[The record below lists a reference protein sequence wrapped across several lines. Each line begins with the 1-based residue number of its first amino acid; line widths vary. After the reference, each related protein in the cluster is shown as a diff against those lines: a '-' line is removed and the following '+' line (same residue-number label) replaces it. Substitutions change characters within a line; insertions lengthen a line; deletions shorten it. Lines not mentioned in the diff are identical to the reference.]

1 MGSISGIN
9 SLYPA
14 ISTSHTRVIN
24 GGVVFAR
31 EYIWLNGHK
40 VKIGGSLSDTARAL
54 NRHSVKTGIRAVVV
68 NAGTSNERLK
78 LIIRGNNLTIN
89 DPKGVLSGL
98 YKGKKI
104 GTSDDMLIQIA
115 SPNKSKVNFT
125 YGNSIPEK
133 NLTQGHIRL
142 SESATKPLVVKKL
155 LQDLVHDVPDLVQDV
170 HYQVQDVHD
179 QVQGVPD
186 LVQDVQ
192 DPRDLV
198 DAPNIEEVQDIVED
212 PAIRQEYLRR
222 SREIMEQ
229 AIDRSHKEFS
239 EKVGQNIV
247 AKVIEFKKLTN
258 TTTEQIELTK
268 RVAAEEIYT
277 SEVGE
282 EFLRHNFDL
291 VLDRLS
297 KRISDNRDKL
307 SSAFSDKLEISEPNI
322 RKAARTVL
330 QEIKSEQCCFMAQD
344 ILKGF
349 GKITVLKYD
358 KLSNAITNG
367 LIGGREISFDTVY
380 NSYPKVK
387 ERISE
392 LVLQSASRTRLS
404 RGELFITDTRIER
417 LQVVTSDIKIIDLGL
432 V

>member
-68 NAGTSNERLK
+68 NAGTSNEKLK

-155 LQDLVHDVPDLVQDV
+155 LQDLVHDV

-179 QVQGVPD
+179 QVQV
-186 LVQDVQ
+186 
-192 DPRDLV
+192 PRDLV
-198 DAPNIEEVQDIVED
+198 DVPNIEEVQDVVED

-247 AKVIEFKKLTN
+247 SKVIEFKKLTN

-268 RVAAEEIYT
+268 RVTAEEIYT

-282 EFLRHNFDL
+282 EFLRRNFDL

-330 QEIKSEQCCFMAQD
+330 QEIKSEQYGFMAQD

-349 GKITVLKYD
+349 GKVTVLKYD
-358 KLSNAITNG
+358 KLSRSITNG
-367 LIGGREISFDTVY
+367 LKGGSELSFDTVY

-392 LVLQSASRTRLS
+392 LVLQSASKTRLS

-417 LQVVTSDIKIIDLGL
+417 LQGVTSGIKIIDLGL

>member
-155 LQDLVHDVPDLVQDV
+155 LQNLVHDVPDQVQGVQDV

-179 QVQGVPD
+179 QVQV
-186 LVQDVQ
+186 
-192 DPRDLV
+192 PRDLV
-198 DAPNIEEVQDIVED
+198 DAPNIEEVQDVVED

-258 TTTEQIELTK
+258 TTTEQIELTE

-367 LIGGREISFDTVY
+367 LNGGRELSFDTVY

>member
-54 NRHSVKTGIRAVVV
+54 NRHSGKTGIRAVVV

-89 DPKGVLSGL
+89 DPKGVFSGL

-115 SPNKSKVNFT
+115 SPNKSKVNFS

-155 LQDLVHDVPDLVQDV
+155 LQNPVHDVPD
-170 HYQVQDVHD
+170 QVQV
-179 QVQGVPD
+179 
-186 LVQDVQ
+186 
-192 DPRDLV
+192 PRDLV
-198 DAPNIEEVQDIVED
+198 DAPNIEEVQDVVED

-247 AKVIEFKKLTN
+247 SKVIESKKLTN

-307 SSAFSDKLEISEPNI
+307 SSAFSDKLEISEPDI
-322 RKAARTVL
+322 KKAARTVL
-330 QEIKSEQCCFMAQD
+330 QEIKSEQYGFMAQD

-349 GKITVLKYD
+349 GKVTVLKYD
-358 KLSNAITNG
+358 KLSRAITNG
-367 LIGGREISFDTVY
+367 LIGGRELSFDTVY

-387 ERISE
+387 EKISE
-392 LVLQSASRTRLS
+392 LVLQGASKTRLS
-404 RGELFITDTRIER
+404 KGELFITDTRIER
-417 LQVVTSDIKIIDLGL
+417 LMAVTSDIKVRDLGL

>member
-9 SLYPA
+9 SLYTA

-54 NRHSVKTGIRAVVV
+54 NRHSGKTGIRAVVV

-89 DPKGVLSGL
+89 DPKGVFSGL

-115 SPNKSKVNFT
+115 SPNKSKVNFS

-155 LQDLVHDVPDLVQDV
+155 LQNPVHDVPD
-170 HYQVQDVHD
+170 QVQV
-179 QVQGVPD
+179 
-186 LVQDVQ
+186 
-192 DPRDLV
+192 PRDLV
-198 DAPNIEEVQDIVED
+198 DAPNIEEVQDVVED

-247 AKVIEFKKLTN
+247 SKVIESKKLTN

-330 QEIKSEQCCFMAQD
+330 QEIKSEQYGFMAQD

-349 GKITVLKYD
+349 GKVTVLKYD
-358 KLSNAITNG
+358 KLSRSITNG
-367 LIGGREISFDTVY
+367 LNGGRELSFDTVY

-392 LVLQSASRTRLS
+392 LVLQSASKTRLS
-404 RGELFITDTRIER
+404 RGELFITDTRIVR
-417 LQVVTSDIKIIDLGL
+417 LQAVTSGIKIIDLGL

>member
-1 MGSISGIN
+1 MGNISRIN

-89 DPKGVLSGL
+89 DPKGVFSGL

-115 SPNKSKVNFT
+115 SPNKSKVNFS

-155 LQDLVHDVPDLVQDV
+155 LQNLVHDVPDQVQGVQDV

-179 QVQGVPD
+179 QVQV
-186 LVQDVQ
+186 
-192 DPRDLV
+192 PRDLV
-198 DAPNIEEVQDIVED
+198 DAPNIEEVQAVVED

-247 AKVIEFKKLTN
+247 SKVIESKKLTN

-282 EFLRHNFDL
+282 EFLRRNFDL
-291 VLDRLS
+291 VLDRIS

-330 QEIKSEQCCFMAQD
+330 QEIKSLLGIFPAACGVIWRNEQ
-344 ILKGF
+344 IY
-349 GKITVLKYD
+349 T
-358 KLSNAITNG
+358 
-367 LIGGREISFDTVY
+367 
-380 NSYPKVK
+380 
-387 ERISE
+387 
-392 LVLQSASRTRLS
+392 
-404 RGELFITDTRIER
+404 
-417 LQVVTSDIKIIDLGL
+417 
-432 V
+432 

>member
-1 MGSISGIN
+1 MGNISRIN

-54 NRHSVKTGIRAVVV
+54 NRYSVKTGIRAVVV

-115 SPNKSKVNFT
+115 SPNKSKVNFS

-155 LQDLVHDVPDLVQDV
+155 LQNPVHDVPD
-170 HYQVQDVHD
+170 QVQV
-179 QVQGVPD
+179 
-186 LVQDVQ
+186 
-192 DPRDLV
+192 PRDLV
-198 DAPNIEEVQDIVED
+198 DAPNIEEVQDVVED

-247 AKVIEFKKLTN
+247 SKVIEFKKLTN

-268 RVAAEEIYT
+268 RVTAEEIYT

-282 EFLRHNFDL
+282 EFLRRNFDL

-330 QEIKSEQCCFMAQD
+330 QEIKSEQYGFMVQD

-349 GKITVLKYD
+349 GKVTVLKYD
-358 KLSNAITNG
+358 KLSRSITNG
-367 LIGGREISFDTVY
+367 LNGGRELSFDTVY

-392 LVLQSASRTRLS
+392 LVLQSASKTRLS

-417 LQVVTSDIKIIDLGL
+417 LRAVTSDIKVRDLGL

>member
-9 SLYPA
+9 SLYTA

-54 NRHSVKTGIRAVVV
+54 NRHSGKTGIRAVVV

-89 DPKGVLSGL
+89 DPKGVFSGL

-115 SPNKSKVNFT
+115 SPNKSKVNFS

-155 LQDLVHDVPDLVQDV
+155 LQNPVHDVPD
-170 HYQVQDVHD
+170 QVQV
-179 QVQGVPD
+179 
-186 LVQDVQ
+186 
-192 DPRDLV
+192 PRDLV
-198 DAPNIEEVQDIVED
+198 DAPNIEEVQDVVED

-247 AKVIEFKKLTN
+247 SKVIESKKLTN

-307 SSAFSDKLEISEPNI
+307 SSAFSDKLEISEPDI
-322 RKAARTVL
+322 KKAARTVL
-330 QEIKSEQCCFMAQD
+330 QEIKSEQYGFMAQD

-349 GKITVLKYD
+349 GKVTVLKYD
-358 KLSNAITNG
+358 KLSRAITNG
-367 LIGGREISFDTVY
+367 LIGGRELSFDTVY

-387 ERISE
+387 EKISE
-392 LVLQSASRTRLS
+392 LVLQGASKTRLS
-404 RGELFITDTRIER
+404 KGELFITDTRIER
-417 LQVVTSDIKIIDLGL
+417 LMAVTSDIKVRDLGL

>member
-1 MGSISGIN
+1 MGNISRIN

-54 NRHSVKTGIRAVVV
+54 NRYSVKTGIRAVVV

-89 DPKGVLSGL
+89 DPKGVFSGL

-155 LQDLVHDVPDLVQDV
+155 LQNLVQDV
-170 HYQVQDVHD
+170 
-179 QVQGVPD
+179 
-186 LVQDVQ
+186 
-192 DPRDLV
+192 
-198 DAPNIEEVQDIVED
+198 VED

-229 AIDRSHKEFS
+229 AMDRSHKEFS
-239 EKVGQNIV
+239 EKVGHNIV
-247 AKVIEFKKLTN
+247 SKVIESKKLTN

-291 VLDRLS
+291 VLDRVA
-297 KRISDNRDKL
+297 KQIDDARD
-307 SSAFSDKLEISEPNI
+307 SSFFGKKLEISEPNI
-322 RKAARTVL
+322 RKATRKVL
-330 QEIKSEQCCFMAQD
+330 QEIKSEQYGFMVQD

-349 GKITVLKYD
+349 GKVTVLKYD
-358 KLSNAITNG
+358 KLSRSITNG
-367 LIGGREISFDTVY
+367 LNGGRELSFDTVY

-392 LVLQSASRTRLS
+392 LVLQSASKTRLS

-417 LQVVTSDIKIIDLGL
+417 LRAVTSDIKVRDLGL

>member
-89 DPKGVLSGL
+89 DPKGVFSGL

-115 SPNKSKVNFT
+115 SPNKSKVNFS

-155 LQDLVHDVPDLVQDV
+155 LQNPVHDVPD
-170 HYQVQDVHD
+170 QVQV
-179 QVQGVPD
+179 
-186 LVQDVQ
+186 
-192 DPRDLV
+192 PRDLV
-198 DAPNIEEVQDIVED
+198 EAPNIEEVQDVVED

-247 AKVIEFKKLTN
+247 SKVIESKKLTN

-307 SSAFSDKLEISEPNI
+307 SSA
-322 RKAARTVL
+322 T
-330 QEIKSEQCCFMAQD
+330 
-344 ILKGF
+344 
-349 GKITVLKYD
+349 
-358 KLSNAITNG
+358 
-367 LIGGREISFDTVY
+367 
-380 NSYPKVK
+380 
-387 ERISE
+387 
-392 LVLQSASRTRLS
+392 
-404 RGELFITDTRIER
+404 
-417 LQVVTSDIKIIDLGL
+417 
-432 V
+432 

>member
-155 LQDLVHDVPDLVQDV
+155 L
-170 HYQVQDVHD
+170 
-179 QVQGVPD
+179 
-186 LVQDVQ
+186 
-192 DPRDLV
+192 
-198 DAPNIEEVQDIVED
+198 
-212 PAIRQEYLRR
+212 
-222 SREIMEQ
+222 
-229 AIDRSHKEFS
+229 
-239 EKVGQNIV
+239 
-247 AKVIEFKKLTN
+247 
-258 TTTEQIELTK
+258 
-268 RVAAEEIYT
+268 
-277 SEVGE
+277 
-282 EFLRHNFDL
+282 
-291 VLDRLS
+291 
-297 KRISDNRDKL
+297 
-307 SSAFSDKLEISEPNI
+307 
-322 RKAARTVL
+322 
-330 QEIKSEQCCFMAQD
+330 
-344 ILKGF
+344 
-349 GKITVLKYD
+349 
-358 KLSNAITNG
+358 
-367 LIGGREISFDTVY
+367 
-380 NSYPKVK
+380 
-387 ERISE
+387 
-392 LVLQSASRTRLS
+392 
-404 RGELFITDTRIER
+404 
-417 LQVVTSDIKIIDLGL
+417 
-432 V
+432 

>member
-1 MGSISGIN
+1 MGNISGIN

-54 NRHSVKTGIRAVVV
+54 NRSSVKTGIRAVVV

-142 SESATKPLVVKKL
+142 SESATKPLVAKKL
-155 LQDLVHDVPDLVQDV
+155 LQA
-170 HYQVQDVHD
+170 QVQ
-179 QVQGVPD
+179 VPG
-186 LVQDVQ
+186 
-192 DPRDLV
+192 DLV
-198 DAPNIEEVQDIVED
+198 DAPEVEEVVED

-222 SREIMEQ
+222 SREITEQ

-239 EKVGQNIV
+239 EKVGQKIV
-247 AKVIEFKKLTN
+247 SKVVESKKLTN

-268 RVAAEEIYT
+268 RVTAQEIYT

-282 EFLRHNFDL
+282 EFLRRNFDL
-291 VLDRLS
+291 VLDRVA
-297 KRISDNRDKL
+297 KQIDDARD
-307 SSAFSDKLEISEPNI
+307 SSFFGKKLEISEPNI
-322 RKAARTVL
+322 RKAARKVL
-330 QEIKSEQCCFMAQD
+330 QEIKSEQYGFMAQD

-349 GKITVLKYD
+349 GKVTVLKYD

-367 LIGGREISFDTVY
+367 LVRGRELSFDTVY

-392 LVLQSASRTRLS
+392 LILQSASTTRLS
-404 RGELFITDTRIER
+404 KGELFITDTRIER
-417 LQVVTSDIKIIDLGL
+417 LRAVTSDIKVRDLGL

>member
-1 MGSISGIN
+1 MGNISGIN

-54 NRHSVKTGIRAVVV
+54 NRYSVKTGIRAVVV

-115 SPNKSKVNFT
+115 SPNKSKVNFS

-142 SESATKPLVVKKL
+142 SESATKPLVAKKL
-155 LQDLVHDVPDLVQDV
+155 LQAQVQVPGDLV
-170 HYQVQDVHD
+170 
-179 QVQGVPD
+179 
-186 LVQDVQ
+186 
-192 DPRDLV
+192 
-198 DAPNIEEVQDIVED
+198 VED

-247 AKVIEFKKLTN
+247 SKVVESKKLTN

-268 RVAAEEIYT
+268 RVTAEEIYT

-330 QEIKSEQCCFMAQD
+330 QEIKSEQYGFMAQD

-349 GKITVLKYD
+349 GKVTVLKYD
-358 KLSNAITNG
+358 KLSRSITNG
-367 LIGGREISFDTVY
+367 LNGGRELSFDTVY

-392 LVLQSASRTRLS
+392 LILQSASKTRLS
-404 RGELFITDTRIER
+404 RGELFITDTRIET
-417 LQVVTSDIKIIDLGL
+417 LQALTSGIKIIDLGL

>member
-1 MGSISGIN
+1 MGNISRIN

-54 NRHSVKTGIRAVVV
+54 NRYSVKTGIRAVVV

-115 SPNKSKVNFT
+115 SPNKSKVNFS

-155 LQDLVHDVPDLVQDV
+155 LQNPVHDIP
-170 HYQVQDVHD
+170 D
-179 QVQGVPD
+179 QVQV
-186 LVQDVQ
+186 
-192 DPRDLV
+192 PRDLV
-198 DAPNIEEVQDIVED
+198 EAPNIEEVQDVVED

-247 AKVIEFKKLTN
+247 SKVIEFKKLTN

-268 RVAAEEIYT
+268 RVTAEEIYT

-282 EFLRHNFDL
+282 EFLRRNFDL

-330 QEIKSEQCCFMAQD
+330 QEIKSEQYGFMVQD

-349 GKITVLKYD
+349 GKVTVLKYD
-358 KLSNAITNG
+358 KLSRSITNG
-367 LIGGREISFDTVY
+367 LNGGRELSFDTVY

-392 LVLQSASRTRLS
+392 LVLQSASKTRLS

-417 LQVVTSDIKIIDLGL
+417 LRAVTSDIKVRDLGL

>member
-89 DPKGVLSGL
+89 DPKGVFSGL

-115 SPNKSKVNFT
+115 SPNKSKVNFS

-142 SESATKPLVVKKL
+142 SESATKPLVGKKL
-155 LQDLVHDVPDLVQDV
+155 LQNPVHDVPD
-170 HYQVQDVHD
+170 QVQV
-179 QVQGVPD
+179 
-186 LVQDVQ
+186 
-192 DPRDLV
+192 PRDLV
-198 DAPNIEEVQDIVED
+198 DAPNIEEVQDVVED

-247 AKVIEFKKLTN
+247 SKVIESKKLTN

-307 SSAFSDKLEISEPNI
+307 SSAFSDKLEISEPDI
-322 RKAARTVL
+322 KKAARTVL
-330 QEIKSEQCCFMAQD
+330 QEIKSEQYGFMAQD

-349 GKITVLKYD
+349 GKVTVLKYD
-358 KLSNAITNG
+358 KLSSAITNG
-367 LIGGREISFDTVY
+367 LIGGRELSFDTVY

-387 ERISE
+387 EKISE
-392 LVLQSASRTRLS
+392 LVLQGASKTRLS
-404 RGELFITDTRIER
+404 KGELFITDTRIER
-417 LQVVTSDIKIIDLGL
+417 LMAVTSDIKVRDLGL

>member
-68 NAGTSNERLK
+68 NAGTSNEKLK

-155 LQDLVHDVPDLVQDV
+155 LQDLVHDV
-170 HYQVQDVHD
+170 HYQVQDD
-179 QVQGVPD
+179 QVQV
-186 LVQDVQ
+186 
-192 DPRDLV
+192 PRDLV
-198 DAPNIEEVQDIVED
+198 DVPNIEEVQDVVED

-247 AKVIEFKKLTN
+247 SKVIEFKKLTN

-268 RVAAEEIYT
+268 RVTAEEIYT

-282 EFLRHNFDL
+282 EFLRRNFDL

-330 QEIKSEQCCFMAQD
+330 QEIKSEQYGFMAQD

-349 GKITVLKYD
+349 GKVTVLKYD
-358 KLSNAITNG
+358 KLSRSITNG
-367 LIGGREISFDTVY
+367 LNGGRELSFDTVY

-392 LVLQSASRTRLS
+392 LVLQSASKTRLS
-404 RGELFITDTRIER
+404 RGELFITDTRIVR
-417 LQVVTSDIKIIDLGL
+417 LQAVTSGIKIIDLGL

>member
-89 DPKGVLSGL
+89 DPKGVFSGL

-115 SPNKSKVNFT
+115 SPNKSKVNFS

-155 LQDLVHDVPDLVQDV
+155 LQNPVHDVPD
-170 HYQVQDVHD
+170 QVQV
-179 QVQGVPD
+179 
-186 LVQDVQ
+186 
-192 DPRDLV
+192 PRDLV
-198 DAPNIEEVQDIVED
+198 DAPNIEEVQDVVED

-247 AKVIEFKKLTN
+247 SKVIESKKLTN

-307 SSAFSDKLEISEPNI
+307 SSAFSDKLEISEPDI
-322 RKAARTVL
+322 KKAARTVL
-330 QEIKSEQCCFMAQD
+330 QEIKSEQYGFMAQD

-349 GKITVLKYD
+349 GKVTVLKYD

-367 LIGGREISFDTVY
+367 LIGGRELSFDTVY

-404 RGELFITDTRIER
+404 RGELFITDSRIER
-417 LQVVTSDIKIIDLGL
+417 LMAITSDIKVRYLGL

>member
-89 DPKGVLSGL
+89 DPKGVFSGL

-115 SPNKSKVNFT
+115 SPNKSKVNFS

-155 LQDLVHDVPDLVQDV
+155 LQNPVHDVPD
-170 HYQVQDVHD
+170 QVQV
-179 QVQGVPD
+179 
-186 LVQDVQ
+186 
-192 DPRDLV
+192 PRDLV
-198 DAPNIEEVQDIVED
+198 DAPNIEEVQDVVED

-247 AKVIEFKKLTN
+247 SKVIESKKLTN

-307 SSAFSDKLEISEPNI
+307 SSAFSDKLEISEPDI
-322 RKAARTVL
+322 KKAARTVL
-330 QEIKSEQCCFMAQD
+330 QEIKSEQYGFMAQD

-349 GKITVLKYD
+349 GKVTVLKYD

-367 LIGGREISFDTVY
+367 LIGGRELSFDTVY

-404 RGELFITDTRIER
+404 RGELFITDSRIER
-417 LQVVTSDIKIIDLGL
+417 LMAITSDIKVRDLGL

>member
-1 MGSISGIN
+1 MGNISRIN

-54 NRHSVKTGIRAVVV
+54 NRYSVKTGIRAVVV

-104 GTSDDMLIQIA
+104 GTSDDILIQIA

-142 SESATKPLVVKKL
+142 SESATKPLVAKKL
-155 LQDLVHDVPDLVQDV
+155 LQA
-170 HYQVQDVHD
+170 QVQ
-179 QVQGVPD
+179 VPG
-186 LVQDVQ
+186 
-192 DPRDLV
+192 DLV
-198 DAPNIEEVQDIVED
+198 DAPKVEEVVED

-247 AKVIEFKKLTN
+247 SKVVESKKLTN

-268 RVAAEEIYT
+268 RVTAQEIYT

-282 EFLRHNFDL
+282 EFLRRNFDL

-330 QEIKSEQCCFMAQD
+330 QEIKSEQYGFMAQD

-349 GKITVLKYD
+349 GKVTVLKYD

-367 LIGGREISFDTVY
+367 LVRGRELSFDTVY

-392 LVLQSASRTRLS
+392 LILQSASTNRLS
-404 RGELFITDTRIER
+404 KGELFITDTRIER
-417 LQVVTSDIKIIDLGL
+417 LSAVTSDIKVRDLGL

>member
-89 DPKGVLSGL
+89 DPKGVFSGL

-115 SPNKSKVNFT
+115 SPNKSKVNFS

-155 LQDLVHDVPDLVQDV
+155 LQNPVHDVPD
-170 HYQVQDVHD
+170 QVQV
-179 QVQGVPD
+179 
-186 LVQDVQ
+186 
-192 DPRDLV
+192 PRDLV
-198 DAPNIEEVQDIVED
+198 DAPNIEEVQDVVED

-247 AKVIEFKKLTN
+247 SKVIESKKLTN

-307 SSAFSDKLEISEPNI
+307 SSAFSDKLEISEPDI
-322 RKAARTVL
+322 KKAARTVL
-330 QEIKSEQCCFMAQD
+330 QEIKSEQYGFMAQD

-349 GKITVLKYD
+349 GKVTVLKYD

-367 LIGGREISFDTVY
+367 LIGGRELSFDTVY

-404 RGELFITDTRIER
+404 RGELFITDSRIER
-417 LQVVTSDIKIIDLGL
+417 LMAITSGIKVRDLGL

>member
-1 MGSISGIN
+1 MGNISRIN

-54 NRHSVKTGIRAVVV
+54 NRYSVKTGIRAVIV

-115 SPNKSKVNFT
+115 SPNKSKVNFS

-155 LQDLVHDVPDLVQDV
+155 LQNPVHDVPD
-170 HYQVQDVHD
+170 QVQV
-179 QVQGVPD
+179 
-186 LVQDVQ
+186 
-192 DPRDLV
+192 PRDLV
-198 DAPNIEEVQDIVED
+198 DAPNIEEVQDVVED

-247 AKVIEFKKLTN
+247 SKVIEFKKLTN

-268 RVAAEEIYT
+268 RVTAEEIYT

-282 EFLRHNFDL
+282 EFLRRNFDL

-330 QEIKSEQCCFMAQD
+330 QEIKSEQYGFMVQD

-349 GKITVLKYD
+349 GKVTVLKYD
-358 KLSNAITNG
+358 KLSRSITNG
-367 LIGGREISFDTVY
+367 LNGGRELSFDTVY

-392 LVLQSASRTRLS
+392 LVLQSASKTRLS

-417 LQVVTSDIKIIDLGL
+417 LRAVTSDIKVRDLGL